1 MRTLVTPEEMYA
13 LEKRYF
19 AGGTPSLVLMRR
31 AADRLAEAFGTHFG
45 AFAGKTIAV
54 ACGRGNNG
62 GDGYAFSVL
71 AARAG
76 AHVTLL
82 TACDESTLRG
92 DALTCAQEAF
102 ALNIPCLSAGQ
113 ISEIARPNVWV
124 DALFGIGL
132 NRPLDDFYAALI
144 DRINEDHA
152 AGSRVMAVDAPSGLN
167 LTSGRMMGAC
177 VAADVTVTFEYAKTG
192 HYLAD
197 GLDQCGLIDVRPLE
211 TGLAP
216 DEPIHLV
223 EQRDAIAALPERRR
237 SIHKGSCGHLLIVAG
252 SLGMAGAAHYAAR
265 MALRMGTGL
274 VTLACPR
281 SIVPVLQTLVPGAM
295 AVPLPE
301 ENGAISRDALPV
313 LKDALRGKT
322 AVAVGPGLSRR
333 AAPEIVEAI
342 LTCGLP
348 AVIDADALNL
358 LAENA
363 PLKAL
368 LKPYHVLTPH
378 PGEAAR
384 LIGALSSPIEDA
396 KRLRALGATALLK
409 GASSVIAGESGLT
422 LSASGCGGMATGGS
436 GDVLTGMIGAL
447 LAQSVDPET
456 AAWAA
461 SELHGLSGETAA
473 RALTETAMTA
483 SDLIAYW
490 PETLRTLSR
499 QCGRTRL

>member
-1 MRTLVTPEEMYA
+1 MRTLVTPEGMYD
-13 LEKRYF
+13 LERRYF
-19 AGGTPSLVLMRR
+19 AAGAPSLGLMRR
-31 AADRLAEAFGTHFG
+31 AADQLAEAFQAHFG
-45 AFAGKTIAV
+45 AFDGKTVAV

-62 GDGYAFSVL
+62 GDGYAFSAL

-76 AHVTLL
+76 ANVTLL
-82 TACDESTLRG
+82 AACDISALRG
-92 DALTCAQEAF
+92 DALTCAREAL
-102 ALNIPCLSAGQ
+102 ALNIPCLRADQ
-113 ISEIARPNVWV
+113 IDEIARPDVWV

-132 NRPLDDFYAALI
+132 NRPLDGFYAALI
-144 DRINEDHA
+144 DRINADRA

-167 LTSGRMMGAC
+167 LTGGCMMGAC

-197 GLDQCGLIDVRPLE
+197 GLERCGALDVRPLD

-216 DEPIHLV
+216 AEPIQLI
-223 EQRDAIAALPERRR
+223 EPRDAIAALPVRRR

-252 SLGMAGAAHYAAR
+252 SPGMAGAAHYAAR

-281 SIVPVLQTLVPGAM
+281 SIMPTLQALVPGAM
-295 AVPLPE
+295 AIPLPE
-301 ENGAISRDALPV
+301 ENDAIGKGALPA
-313 LKDALRGKT
+313 LKEALRGKT
-322 AVAVGPGLSRR
+322 AVAIGPGLSRR
-333 AAPEIVEAI
+333 AAPEIVEAV
-342 LTCGLP
+342 LKCGLS

-358 LAENA
+358 IAENA
-363 PLKAL
+363 PLSAL
-368 LKPYHVLTPH
+368 LRPHHVLTPH

-384 LIGALSSPIEDA
+384 LIGALSSPVEDA

-409 GASSVIAGESGLT
+409 GASSVIAGETGLY

-436 GDVLTGMIGAL
+436 GDVLTGMLGAL
-447 LAQSVDPET
+447 LAQSVEPET

-483 SDLIAYW
+483 SDLIDYW
-490 PETLRTLSR
+490 PETLRALS
-499 QCGRTRL
+499 GAYGLHL